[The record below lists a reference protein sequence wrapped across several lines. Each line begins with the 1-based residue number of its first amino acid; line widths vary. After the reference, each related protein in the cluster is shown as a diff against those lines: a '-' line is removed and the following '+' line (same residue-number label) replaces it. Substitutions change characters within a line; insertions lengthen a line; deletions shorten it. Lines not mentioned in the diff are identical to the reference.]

1 MNRRTWLAAVAALA
15 ATPAALAQRGPI
27 TRFMVGFPA
36 GGSTDAIARVIA
48 EQVQREQGQTVMVEN
63 KPGIAGRMATVAVKS
78 ADPGEST
85 FMVAPNAIITQQLMY
100 PTSVLRYDL
109 LTDLQPVATLVSFSL
124 TFAVHPDVPANNVQ
138 EFFAWVKAG
147 GPDRQMF
154 GNGGLGSESHFHG
167 EQLGK
172 AAGVPMSVVPYRG
185 NGPMVI
191 DLMGGQVNAGV
202 AAIGDVIQAHKAGR
216 VRIIGVFGFERS
228 PLLPEVPTMREQG
241 FDVAGPDGWTGI
253 WAPASMS
260 ANDVQRMEA
269 TLQKVLAQDEMKTF
283 FAQQSAAIVAFR
295 GAKET
300 DQAIR
305 SELAYWEPII
315 KASGYRPE

>member
-1 MNRRTWLAAVAALA
+1 MNRRHWLTAVAALA
-15 ATPAALAQRGPI
+15 ATPAALAQRADT

-36 GGSTDAIARVIA
+36 GGSTDNIARVIA
-48 EQVQREQGQTVMVEN
+48 EHVQRELGQTVIVEN
-63 KPGIAGRMATVAVKS
+63 KPGIAGRLATVAVKS
-78 ADPGEST
+78 AAPGESI

-109 LTDLQPVATLVSFSL
+109 LTDLQPVATLLGYSL
-124 TFAVHPDVPANNVQ
+124 AFVVNPEVPATNVA

-172 AAGVPMSVVPYRG
+172 AAGVPMTVVPYRG

-191 DLMGGQVNAGV
+191 DLMGGQVKAGV
-202 AAIGDVIQAHKAGR
+202 AAMGDVIQAHKAGR
-216 VRIIGVFGFERS
+216 VRILGVFGFERS
-228 PLLPEVPTMREQG
+228 PLLPEIPTMREQG
-241 FDVAGPDGWTGI
+241 YDVAGPNGWTGI

-260 ANDVQRMEA
+260 AADVQRMEA
-269 TLQKVLAQDEMKTF
+269 ALQKVLANQELKDF
-283 FAQQSAAIVAFR
+283 FAQQSAAVVGFR
-295 GAKET
+295 GAQAT

-305 SELAYWEPII
+305 SELAYWDPII